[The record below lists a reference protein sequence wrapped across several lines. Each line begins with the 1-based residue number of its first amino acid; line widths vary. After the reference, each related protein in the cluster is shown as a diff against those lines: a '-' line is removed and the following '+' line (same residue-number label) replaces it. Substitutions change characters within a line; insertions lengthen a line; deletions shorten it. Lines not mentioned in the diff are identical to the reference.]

1 MRPEYPPGRTRDYW
15 KNLSVLPRRG
25 PLGPFG
31 VSGDQ
36 S

>member
-1 MRPEYPPGRTRDYW
+1 MRSDYSPGRTRENFR
-15 KNLSVLPRRG
+15 NLSILPQRG

>member
-1 MRPEYPPGRTRDYW
+1 MRPDYSPGRTREDC
-15 KNLSVLPRRG
+15 KNLSTLPQRG